1 MKRSSRRRGGNLRG
15 AFLIFFVL
23 LFSPWVSA
31 DTIVLKSGNVIEG
44 TIVQET
50 PIFVRVRTQDSIE
63 TQEFLQE
70 LIQTMT
76 KSDPS
81 TPEPGAIENKRNV
94 AETVAEGRE
103 PRVESPGVVIKPVV
117 KSLGVMEQSPVTM
130 TGSYSPAA
138 ESSSPALETPSGPS
152 RELKGADA
160 RKDITLN
167 NASLQEM
174 AESNFGKG
182 LPVPDESSPSDVP
195 STSKA
200 FPVTLRDSIIAGA
213 VFIFLGIITV
223 FMKRKASRKIEE
235 KASVPEQSALSQ
247 DKPDAGG
254 APVSENKPA
263 FQGRSTP
270 QVTEET
276 LKRHSVKRKEKSVQ
290 INFWKEAPRV
300 FIYPLRGNVLSAS
313 IGGTV
318 FFTGINIAM
327 YAPFYGIIACI
338 MFVCYTIA
346 SMVKIIETAVTTERE
361 DLYDWPDFLDWF
373 DWVGKAIL
381 FLLAWGISYAPAIA
395 YVVLLKRVDGW
406 LFGLIGLGIFIAPM
420 YTLSISLVGGF
431 GSLNIINIFKSI
443 AHTFFPYL
451 ATVIFWVL
459 TQYLNFLAYYS
470 PLTKIPMWGGVVRWF
485 IFVYFLFVNMRLLGI
500 FYKAHRLKLGWY
512 GEAE

>member
-1 MKRSSRRRGGNLRG
+1 
-15 AFLIFFVL
+15 
-23 LFSPWVSA
+23 
-31 DTIVLKSGNVIEG
+31 
-44 TIVQET
+44 
-50 PIFVRVRTQDSIE
+50 
-63 TQEFLQE
+63 
-70 LIQTMT
+70 
-76 KSDPS
+76 
-81 TPEPGAIENKRNV
+81 
-94 AETVAEGRE
+94 
-103 PRVESPGVVIKPVV
+103 
-117 KSLGVMEQSPVTM
+117 
-130 TGSYSPAA
+130 
-138 ESSSPALETPSGPS
+138 
-152 RELKGADA
+152 
-160 RKDITLN
+160 
-167 NASLQEM
+167 
-174 AESNFGKG
+174 
-182 LPVPDESSPSDVP
+182 
-195 STSKA
+195 
-200 FPVTLRDSIIAGA
+200 
-213 VFIFLGIITV
+213 
-223 FMKRKASRKIEE
+223 
-235 KASVPEQSALSQ
+235 
-247 DKPDAGG
+247 
-254 APVSENKPA
+254 
-263 FQGRSTP
+263 
-270 QVTEET
+270 
-276 LKRHSVKRKEKSVQ
+276 
-290 INFWKEAPRV
+290 
-300 FIYPLRGNVLSAS
+300 
-313 IGGTV
+313 
-318 FFTGINIAM
+318 
-327 YAPFYGIIACI
+327 